1 MTSSTEPVKQLLDT
15 SAEPLHNR
23 NKGIEFD
30 DETLRNTQLN
40 AELYHTSNDSVDL
53 YRQENDSSDLLGRLY
68 YDDFDSDSGITPV
81 PSISATPMTL
91 SPVMSPASEIKD
103 PILKARPSMPRT
115 HSMERGIS
123 FDTSPH
129 GHQKSYTIKVKHPLF
144 KFRRTNKTYLVG
156 YNGDMESS
164 KAVEWLFDEMI
175 INGDT
180 IVILQV
186 LDEKINESI
195 DKRKAEKNLAMF
207 ESLNQHFKKVRIIH
221 QLAIGKARKAMSAAV
236 EEYRPSMMVI
246 GTHHYDGKEHHR
258 GFAKSSLSKH
268 ILEYS
273 LVPVILVKPTYK
285 YVEFLKQEIDGPHYF
300 ENWIKNIDEI
310 ENRVIRKK
318 VPSLLSPSVSRSSSY
333 TSLVN
338 EERGRGNREELQPET
353 RSRSRSTSKSRLF
366 ARFFKTD
373 KT

>member
-1 MTSSTEPVKQLLDT
+1 MEDPKQQATT
-15 SAEPLHNR
+15 SAEPLHEH

-40 AELYHTSNDSVDL
+40 AALYHTSNDSVDL

-68 YDDFDSDSGITPV
+68 YDDYDSDSGITPTA
-81 PSISATPMTL
+81 SLSTTPMLL
-91 SPVMSPASEIKD
+91 SPIVSPVAEAKD
-103 PILKARPSMPRT
+103 PFLKVRPPMPRT
-115 HSMERGIS
+115 KSMERGIS

-129 GHQKSYTIKVKHPLF
+129 GNQKSFTIKVKHPLF

-156 YNGDMESS
+156 YNSDMESS

-180 IVILQV
+180 IIILQV
-186 LDEKINESI
+186 LDEKTNHSI
-195 DKRKAEKNLAMF
+195 DKQRAEKNLAMF
-207 ESLNQHFKKVRIIH
+207 ESLNQHYKKVRIIH
-221 QLAIGKARKAMSAAV
+221 QIAIGKARKAMSAAV

-258 GFAKSSLSKH
+258 GFAKSSLSKQ

-285 YVEFLKQEIDGPHYF
+285 YVEFLKEEVDGPLYF
-300 ENWIKNIDEI
+300 ENWIKNIDHI
-310 ENRVIRKK
+310 DNRVIRKK
-318 VPSLLSPSVSRSSSY
+318 VPSMLSPSVSRNTSY

-338 EERGRGNREELQPET
+338 EERGRGNEDGLRSE
-353 RSRSRSTSKSRLF
+353 RSRSRSTSKGRMF
-366 ARFFKTD
+366 ARFFKSD
-373 KT
+373 KK